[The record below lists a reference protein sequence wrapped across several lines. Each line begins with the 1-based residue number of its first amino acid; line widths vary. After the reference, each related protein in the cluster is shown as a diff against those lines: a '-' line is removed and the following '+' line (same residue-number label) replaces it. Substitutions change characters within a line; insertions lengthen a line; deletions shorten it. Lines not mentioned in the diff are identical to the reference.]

1 MADVNSQFDRLTR
14 TKNGVVYLRPCV
26 DIVCYWTGSVFD
38 RVDGVLDFY
47 RKSLHGLGQSL
58 SFFQT
63 DSMGAPARL
72 KGDSLRL
79 LEFWLTGTKSRRDV
93 YVLQL
98 ESSVSADDVSDRAF
112 SFQATEAGEDDAS
125 GFVRL
130 MLPAHF
136 GLSNAAQIVELAKSL
151 FQKVDFNFGQAGY
164 ALNWNEFGRF
174 PELACETMG
183 AIRKHHPGLDL
194 SDPGSS
200 QYVAEGSIKCI
211 NWLTMIGAVG
221 CKRLGGVQ
229 ALRDRI
235 GAKEVV
241 VHELSRGALV
251 QAGPKPEL
259 GDTNRRGT
267 APCYHVVGKVLAPL
281 RDEEHPPYLTV
292 DGADDEDATLEWLA
306 RFDS

>member
-1 MADVNSQFDRLTR
+1 MADAKTVFDRLTR
-14 TKNGVVYLRPCV
+14 TKSGVVYLRPCV

-47 RKSLHGLGQSL
+47 RKSLQGIGQSL

-72 KGDSLRL
+72 KGDSLGL

-98 ESSVSADDVSDRAF
+98 ESGASPDEASDRAF
-112 SFQATEAGEDDAS
+112 SFQATEAGDDESS

-130 MLPAHF
+130 MLPAQF
-136 GLSNAAQIVELAKSL
+136 GASNAAQIVELATSL
-151 FQKVDFNFGQAGY
+151 FQKVEFNFGQAGY

-200 QYVAEGSIKCI
+200 QYVAEGSIKCV
-211 NWLTMIGAVG
+211 NWLTMIGAAG
-221 CKRLGGVQ
+221 CEQLGGVQ
-229 ALRDRI
+229 ALRDRFD
-235 GAKEVV
+235 ASEVV
-241 VHELSRGALV
+241 VRELPHGALV
-251 QAGPKPEL
+251 QAGPAPEL
-259 GDTNRRGT
+259 GDTNRRST
-267 APCYHVVGKVLAPL
+267 APAYRSVGKVLAPL
-281 RDEEHPPYLTV
+281 RDDEHPPYLTV
-292 DGADDEDATLEWLA
+292 DGADDEEATLEWLA